1 METLKNGTKVRLKTT
16 FMFGRVLSQFDEE
29 TVIVQFEDNL
39 EKVQLVKIDEL
50 APGVIRQLINW
61 LEALETLL
69 DGIKANPKKGL
80 KIYKAATNVF
90 LFIIIILSFL
100 V

>member
-1 METLKNGTKVRLKTT
+1 MKALKNGTKVRLKTT
-16 FMFGRVLSQFDEE
+16 FMFGRVLSQFDDE
-29 TVIVQFEDNL
+29 TVLVQFEDHL

-61 LEALETLL
+61 LEALETII
-69 DGIKANPKKGL
+69 DDIKANPKKGL
-80 KIYKAATNVF
+80 RIYKTMANVF